1 MVKFMICKV
10 ETRNVRTFHF
20 RCGFLEG
27 MWYMYTV
34 NLQYT
39 SRIFY
44 LDQTYVYT
52 YVFACIFC
60 IPEENYRRIPSIYV
74 LGRIKF
80 LKHSQLV
87 MCRARAQDRPPAR
100 PKVILLGS
108 SPPEARKP
116 EARTSLI
123 KIPKSLGFCMYINTR
138 PTARPQQIL
147 TYPNPPEARNLK
159 KRQARA
165 RPKPENLRLAHH

>member
-1 MVKFMICKV
+1 MYSTELGTEVHMVKFMICKV

-80 LKHSQLV
+80 LKHSDSSYTTIPEYYIFLFF
-87 MCRARAQDRPPAR
+87 C
-100 PKVILLGS
+100 KLLQT
-108 SPPEARKP
+108 PRKEP
-116 EARTSLI
+116 IHLGGNNNLDLSGQ
-123 KIPKSLGFCMYINTR
+123 KMKSHL
-138 PTARPQQIL
+138 L
-147 TYPNPPEARNLK
+147 
-159 KRQARA
+159 
-165 RPKPENLRLAHH
+165 